1 METLFDKYG
10 GAPFVTLVVRDFAT
24 KFSRHPNLRRYFTG
38 KTKEIF
44 LIHHTTFVVMA
55 LGKTPEQWLGK
66 SMKTLHSGLGIT
78 STAYELSTEIMLTVL
93 RDHGVS
99 EADLNEVGKYL
110 KKNKTQIVE
119 K

>member
-24 KFSRHPNLRRYFTG
+24 KFSRHPNLRRYFIG
-38 KTKEIF
+38 KSKESF
-44 LIHHTTFVVMA
+44 LIHQTVFVVMA

-66 SMKTLHSGLGIT
+66 SMKALHSGVGIT
-78 STAYELSTEIMLTVL
+78 STAYELSTEIMLTVF
-93 RDHGVS
+93 RDHGMS
-99 EADLNEVGKYL
+99 ESDLDQVDRYL
-110 KKNKTQIVE
+110 RKSKTQIVE